1 MNTSNAEAFTRF
13 LDQRTDDVQKKIV
26 HLNQDHRSDEAN
38 FEKIR
43 ANIFQVIKTVF
54 LAYQKTPRTEPELQA
69 LMDAKLTMFQET
81 WTGFLETAREHNDE
95 KRVLQEQVKL
105 EAMKEIRQKFDQLRE
120 VPV

>member
-1 MNTSNAEAFTRF
+1 MNTSNTEAFIRF
-13 LDQRTDDVQKKIV
+13 LDQRTGDVQEKIV
-26 HLNQDHRSDEAN
+26 QLNQDHRSDEAN

-54 LAYQKTPRTEPELQA
+54 LAYQKTPRTGQELQA
-69 LMDAKLTMFQET
+69 FMDVKLTMFQET
-81 WTGFLETAREHNDE
+81 WTDSLNKAREHNDE

>member
-1 MNTSNAEAFTRF
+1 MNTSNAEAFIRF
-13 LDQRTDDVQKKIV
+13 LDQRTGDVQEKIV
-26 HLNQDHRSDEAN
+26 QLNQDHRSDEAN

>member
-13 LDQRTDDVQKKIV
+13 LDQRTGDVQKKIV
-26 HLNQDHRSDEAN
+26 QLNQDHRNDEAN

-54 LAYQKTPRTEPELQA
+54 LAYQKTPGTEQGLQA
-69 LMDAKLTMFQET
+69 FMDARLTMFQET

-105 EAMKEIRQKFDQLRE
+105 EAMKEIRQKFDQLWE